1 MSTAINRCLL
11 TAPDPTARLRVFC
24 FPHAGAG
31 ATTYQPWIRRVQGTG
46 VQICPVQLPGREN
59 RFREPAH
66 DRLDPLLD
74 EIAESLAPVA
84 DRPFAVFGHSLGA
97 LVAFGLTQRWH
108 SAGGPLPSRL
118 FVSGR
123 IAPHLSDPR
132 STLHQLDDPGL
143 IRVLRDLGGI
153 PSSVLDDGGLMSL
166 LLPGLRADLA
176 VNETY
181 RHRVGV
187 RLPVPI
193 TAFGGTTDPKVS
205 AAELREWRQHTS
217 AGFAAHLLP
226 GGHFFVQSSM
236 PAVLDVILAD
246 PTAS

>member
-11 TAPDPTARLRVFC
+11 TPPDPTARVRVFC

-31 ATTYQPWIRRVQGTG
+31 ATTYQPWIRRLQGTG
-46 VQICPVQLPGREN
+46 VHVCPVQLPGREN
-59 RFREPAH
+59 RFREPAF

-74 EIAESLAPVA
+74 ELADSLAPAA
-84 DRPFAVFGHSLGA
+84 DLPFAVFGHSLGA

-108 SAGGPLPSRL
+108 AAGGPLPRRL

-123 IAPHLSDPR
+123 IAPHLRDPR
-132 STLHQLDDPGL
+132 STLHQLDDAGL
-143 IRVLRDLGGI
+143 IRVLRELGGI
-153 PSSVLDDGGLMSL
+153 PSSILDDRGLMSL

-181 RHRVGV
+181 RHRD
-187 RLPVPI
+187 RAKLPVPI
-193 TAFGGTTDPKVS
+193 TAFGGTADPKVS
-205 AAELREWRQHTS
+205 ATELREWREQTS

-226 GGHFFVQSSM
+226 GGHFFVQSSL
-236 PAVLDVILAD
+236 PALIDLMLAD
-246 PTAS
+246 LTAS